1 MISPYQTV
9 DNLLISYV
17 PLLAHPCVINN
28 KNVRV
33 ILNKITMD
41 LVYKQ
46 LSVIQKDLMENI
58 ESAIMSMMG

>member
-1 MISPYQTV
+1 MISPYQTI

-17 PLLAHPCVINN
+17 PLLTHPCVISSENA
-28 KNVRV
+28 RV

-46 LSVIQKDLMENI
+46 LLIIQKDLRENI
-58 ESAIMSMMG
+58 KSGE

>member
-1 MISPYQTV
+1 MISPYQTI

-17 PLLAHPCVINN
+17 PLLAHPCVINS
-28 KNVRV
+28 KNARV

-58 ESAIMSMMG
+58 ESSE